1 MEKQMPLAT
10 KFRSFYV
17 FISSFDFSQLKIIW
31 DINGRIKD

>member
-17 FISSFDFSQLKIIW
+17 FIPSFDISQIKIIW